1 MTATTTS
8 FESLSSEFRR
18 YITERA
24 GNYDYYTASDLYQDI
39 PSKLHGSE
47 DAMMSF
53 LRGNEALGV
62 EAREVMHLTSEF
74 NGGADVPSNLMLGP
88 ESLNG
93 DIGRANMSAWD
104 INEVLDSN
112 AKAVDV
118 ILEAEP
124 EVLVEAWEGLS
135 YVAAAAA
142 STTETV
148 TVVAEAESAVPA
160 VFESTG
166 PTPDLTDVVF
176 ESTPGAEVAEA
187 GLGELV
193 GEALVEGV
201 VPAIFAYKVGSFV
214 SDNCDS
220 AEVDPTAAGWAA
232 AGGTVLL
239 YANPITGPIA
249 WTATGVYSAWKLTQ
263 LGCKLYQKFA

>member
-1 MTATTTS
+1 MTATATS
-8 FESLSSEFRR
+8 IDSLSSEFRR

-24 GNYDYYTASDLYQDI
+24 GNYDSYTASDLFEDI

-62 EAREVMHLTSEF
+62 EAREVMHLNSRF
-74 NGGADVPSNLMLGP
+74 NGGTDVPDNLMLGP

-93 DIGRANMSAWD
+93 DISSANMTAWD
-104 INEVLDSN
+104 INEVMDAN

-124 EVLVEAWEGLS
+124 DVLVQAWEGLS
-135 YVAAAAA
+135 YAATGAAA
-142 STTETV
+142 TTETA
-148 TVVAEAESAVPA
+148 TVIAEAESALPVTD
-160 VFESTG
+160 VL
-166 PTPDLTDVVF
+166 PDLGDVVV
-176 ESTPGAEVAEA
+176 ESGPIAEA
-187 GLGELV
+187 GVGELL
-193 GEALVEGV
+193 GEALVDGV
-201 VPAIFAYKVGSFV
+201 VPAIFAYKVGSYV
-214 SDNCDS
+214 SDNCD
-220 AEVDPTAAGWAA
+220 AQDVDPTAAGWAA

-249 WTATGVYSAWKLTQ
+249 WTATGVYSAWKLAQ

>member
-1 MTATTTS
+1 MTSTPLA

-24 GNYDYYTASDLYQDI
+24 GNYDSYTASDLFEDI

-74 NGGADVPSNLMLGP
+74 NGGLDVPSNLMLGP

-93 DIGRANMSAWD
+93 EISSANMSAWD
-104 INEVLDSN
+104 INEVLDAN
-112 AKAVDV
+112 AEAVDV
-118 ILEAEP
+118 ILEADP
-124 EVLVEAWEGLS
+124 EVLAQAWEGLS
-135 YVAAAAA
+135 YVASVAA
-142 STTETV
+142 STTETA
-148 TVVAEAESAVPA
+148 TVVAESGLPV
-160 VFESTG
+160 
-166 PTPDLTDVVF
+166 TDVVPDLGDVVLH
-176 ESTPGAEVAEA
+176 SGPGAEVAEA
-187 GLGELV
+187 GLGEML
-193 GEALVEGV
+193 GEALVDGV
-201 VPAIFAYKVGSFV
+201 VPAIFAYKVGSYV
-214 SDNCDS
+214 SENCD
-220 AEVDPTAAGWAA
+220 APDVDPTAAGWAA